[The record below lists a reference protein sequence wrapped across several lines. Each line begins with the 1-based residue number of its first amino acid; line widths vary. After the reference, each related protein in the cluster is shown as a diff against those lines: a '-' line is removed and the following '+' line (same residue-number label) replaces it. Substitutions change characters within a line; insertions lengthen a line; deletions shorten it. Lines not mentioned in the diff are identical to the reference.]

1 MSDMRSKSIYVVSD
15 GRGQTGTAVLKAAL
29 VQFQG
34 EPYTIVCKGN
44 VRTADAVERIVAEA
58 AESQGVIF
66 YTLVAADTRSAMGK
80 SVMQK
85 GVPAVDI
92 LGPALSALHDLLKRD
107 SQEMPGLLYAH
118 DRERFDRYDAMDYT
132 LMHDDGQRP
141 DELQHADVVLVG
153 VSRAGKSVT
162 CFYLASRG
170 VRAANVPFVY
180 GMPMPKELES
190 VPKEKVIALVV
201 SPQRLCILREARSR
215 YFGIS
220 PEGSRYTNMEN
231 IQEESRAAN
240 RLISAHGWQCINASY
255 KSVEEIAREIMQL
268 RKLPSHEFE

>member
-1 MSDMRSKSIYVVSD
+1 
-15 GRGQTGTAVLKAAL
+15 
-29 VQFQG
+29 
-34 EPYTIVCKGN
+34 
-44 VRTADAVERIVAEA
+44 
-58 AESQGVIF
+58 
-66 YTLVAADTRSAMGK
+66 
-80 SVMQK
+80 
-85 GVPAVDI
+85 
-92 LGPALSALHDLLKRD
+92 
-107 SQEMPGLLYAH
+107 
-118 DRERFDRYDAMDYT
+118 
-132 LMHDDGQRP
+132 
-141 DELQHADVVLVG
+141 
-153 VSRAGKSVT
+153 
-162 CFYLASRG
+162 
-170 VRAANVPFVY
+170 
-180 GMPMPKELES
+180 MPKELES

>member
-1 MSDMRSKSIYVVSD
+1 MSGVRSKTIYVVSD

-34 EPYTIVCKGN
+34 DAYTIVCEAN
-44 VRTADAVERIVAEA
+44 VRTPDAVERIVGDA
-58 AESQGVIF
+58 AASQGVIF
-66 YTLVAADTRSAMGK
+66 YTLVAADTRTAMSR

-85 GVPAVDI
+85 DVPAIDI

-107 SQEMPGLLYAH
+107 SQETPGLLYAN

-141 DELQHADVVLVG
+141 DELQDADVVLVG

-180 GMPMPKELES
+180 GMPIPIELES
-190 VPKEKVIALVV
+190 VPKEKVIALVI

-215 YFGIS
+215 HFGIS
-220 PEGSRYTNMEN
+220 PEGSRYTNMQE

-268 RKLPSHEFE
+268 RKLPSYGFE